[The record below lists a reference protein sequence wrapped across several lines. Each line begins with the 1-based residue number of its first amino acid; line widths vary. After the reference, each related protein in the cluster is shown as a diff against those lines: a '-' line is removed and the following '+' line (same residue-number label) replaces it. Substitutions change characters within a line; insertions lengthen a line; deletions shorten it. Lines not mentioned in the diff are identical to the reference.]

1 MDLSN
6 DLRQLWRNHLNGQK
20 HYQSP
25 SKLTK
30 RKDTENK
37 WTGEDVGP
45 TYVHRKVR
53 INGNEAKKPK
63 LGRNMGK

>member
-6 DLRQLWRNHLNGQK
+6 DLRQLWRMHLNGQK

-53 INGNEAKKPK
+53 VHGNEAKKPK
-63 LGRNMGK
+63 LSRNMGE

>member
-1 MDLSN
+1 MEMSKDLK
-6 DLRQLWRNHLNGQK
+6 QLWRMHLNGQK

-30 RKDTENK
+30 QQDTENN

-45 TYVHRKVR
+45 TYTHRKIR
-53 INGNEAKKPK
+53 YHDGKTKGPKPS
-63 LGRNMGK
+63 

>member
-20 HYQSP
+20 TYQSP

-30 RKDTENK
+30 RKGTENN

-53 INGNEAKKPK
+53 VHGNEAKKPK
-63 LGRNMGK
+63 PS